1 MKKLMNTLGGKIGR
15 FAFEAVIGIAASAL
29 AIKHGK
35 DLLFEKVSVE
45 EIIEEQESEVL

>member
-1 MKKLMNTLGGKIGR
+1 MKEFMNTLAGKIVR
-15 FAFEAVIGIAASAL
+15 FSVEAVIGIAASTL